1 MKSILGCLAILFSLN
16 MVSMLHADPAC
27 DMHTLIQKNE
37 YKKAQLCLEQQK
49 ADPNQFNSADASL
62 LSQLFR
68 YGDVKVDLMHESIYD
83 LAEAL
88 ILNGADVNHRTP
100 GQLTP
105 FQTVLAEGDS
115 SEDTKKMVALMLDH
129 GADPETVVP
138 GYYAC
143 QVNPESRITPL
154 VWAIKSHQN
163 GILEKLMNKG
173 VHLERIPWSKGL
185 SPLETCLK
193 YQNDFA
199 FKQLLV
205 HGVQIPGEKTE
216 RYLLR
221 ASRQMG
227 RFDPGFL
234 QTIIAYD
241 WQVKW
246 SSAAAAQ
253 KVAFQLYQH
262 PEMPS
267 DVFKQAMKNW
277 NIQLPDTFFFSAIQ
291 ADKGNDNPLFQALL
305 EMGLDADLRLG
316 KKQNT
321 LLQVLADPSFCNLKK
336 VELLIQ
342 YGADVN
348 AQDTDGDTA
357 VDQIR
362 FEMKKLEEF
371 IASHS
376 QKPDKLENRYSKE
389 GDINSILAMTF
400 GESTQFS
407 PVKKAHADK
416 IKLSKMETILLN

>member
-1 MKSILGCLAILFSLN
+1 
-16 MVSMLHADPAC
+16 MLHAGSAC
-27 DMHTLIQKNE
+27 DMHMLIQKNE
-37 YKKAQLCLEQQK
+37 YKKARLCLEQQK
-49 ADPNQFNSADASL
+49 EDPNQLNSAGASL
-62 LSQLFR
+62 LNQLFR
-68 YGDVKVDLMHESIYD
+68 YGDVKVSLMHDSIYD

-88 ILNGADVNHRTP
+88 ILNGADVNHRMP

-105 FQTVLAEGDS
+105 FQTVMAEGNS
-115 SEDTKKMVALMLDH
+115 SESTIKLMALMIDH

-138 GYYAC
+138 GYYAY

-154 VWAIKSHQN
+154 IWAIESHQN
-163 GILEKLMNKG
+163 GILETLINKG

-205 HGVQIPGEKTE
+205 HGVQIPEEKIE

-221 ASRQMG
+221 ATRQMG
-227 RFDPGFL
+227 RFHPGFL
-234 QTIIAYD
+234 QTIIEYD

-246 SSAAAAQ
+246 SSAAKAQ

-262 PEMPS
+262 PEILS
-267 DVFKQAMKNW
+267 DDFKRAMKNW
-277 NIQLPDTFFFSAIQ
+277 NIQLSDTFFLSVIQ
-291 ADKGNDNPLFQALL
+291 ADKGKDNPLFQALL
-305 EMGLDADLRLG
+305 EMGLDADVRLG
-316 KKQNT
+316 QKQNT
-321 LLQVLADPSFCNLKK
+321 LLQVLADPFFCNLKK

-362 FEMKKLEEF
+362 FEIKELDKF
-371 IASHS
+371 IAGHS

-389 GDINSILAMTF
+389 GDINSIMAMAF
-400 GESTQFS
+400 GGSTQFS

-416 IKLSKMETILLN
+416 IKLSKMEAILLKSGAKNG